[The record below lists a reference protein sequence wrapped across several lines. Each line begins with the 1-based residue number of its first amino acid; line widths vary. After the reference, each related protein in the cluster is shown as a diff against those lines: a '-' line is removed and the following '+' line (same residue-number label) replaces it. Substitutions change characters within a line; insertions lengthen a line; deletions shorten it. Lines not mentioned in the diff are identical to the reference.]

1 MVTRDE
7 VLSLGVS
14 RGQASRL
21 VQRRILV
28 PMWRGVYATGGVP
41 LTPIVRLAGAVV
53 ATNGAASH
61 VSAAWLH
68 GLLDAPEDPEVTVN
82 RTADGRRVGVLLHR
96 CDDLSPQDT
105 VVRNGIR
112 VTDATRTCIDLGA
125 VLSPRELERVIERAR
140 ARRLINLDRLVTRFL
155 SLSRPGRVGL
165 SVVRSVLEDLD
176 PALRPVESDLE
187 AMVVQI
193 IRRHDLPEPARQV
206 EVKVGGRRFRLDLCY
221 PDRRVAIECDGFS
234 FHGSRSA
241 FESDRERQNL
251 LVLSGWRVLRFTW
264 RQVVGRPTWVA
275 QQIATALDSARPR

>member
-1 MVTRDE
+1 MRVDRPDDDRSCPPHHRRVRRATVRPPVTPPAPDTPLERVLRLAGRRHGVVTRDE

-155 SLSRPGRVGL
+155 SLSL
-165 SVVRSVLEDLD
+165 
-176 PALRPVESDLE
+176 
-187 AMVVQI
+187 
-193 IRRHDLPEPARQV
+193 
-206 EVKVGGRRFRLDLCY
+206 
-221 PDRRVAIECDGFS
+221 
-234 FHGSRSA
+234 
-241 FESDRERQNL
+241 L
-251 LVLSGWRVLRFTW
+251 LVE
-264 RQVVGRPTWVA
+264 PCVA
-275 QQIATALDSARPR
+275 HYGGSNWAPWQTSYR